1 MIKKV
6 ILDKSERLQKVPP
19 YSLFEMERMKK
30 RLEEKKVE
38 IIDLGE
44 FSPDL
49 KMDPSIISEI
59 SESVKDEKIFKDA
72 SFDEEKKLKEGICRW
87 FLKRYSVKLNPQ
99 NEILVM
105 PGIKEVFSGLAL
117 SFLNPGDLAII
128 PDPANPL
135 YFSACVLAGGEV
147 QKIPI
152 WERNDFLP
160 NLKTLPEKVLK
171 KAKLLFLNYPH
182 NPTSSMADIQF
193 FKDMVEITSAN
204 NIIVIHD
211 ASFNEIYYDNH
222 LPLSLLQIDRA
233 KKIGVEFHS
242 ISYTY
247 NLPGIKL
254 GFLVGNKDI
263 ILGLESEHKTF
274 FSQENKLSLKIALLC
289 LENYSEIIRKN
300 NCQYAKRREFLTE
313 KLLELGWKSRKPR
326 ATPFFWVQIPHG
338 YSSLGFA
345 RMLLRKAGVIVSCG
359 SDFGENGE
367 GYIRWTLNCS
377 QEKLNEAI
385 ERIKRHSH
393 LWQPSYRPKRK
404 KLEG

>member
-1 MIKKV
+1 MIRKV

-19 YSLFEMERMKK
+19 YSLFEIERTK
-30 RLEEKKVE
+30 RRLGEKKVE
-38 IIDLGE
+38 IIDFGY

-49 KMDPSIISEI
+49 KIDTSILSEI
-59 SESVKDEKIFKDA
+59 SESFKDEKMFKET
-72 SFDEEKKLKEGICRW
+72 SFDEEKKLKEEFSGW
-87 FLKRYSVKLNPQ
+87 FFKRYQVKLDPR
-99 NEILVM
+99 NEILLF
-105 PGIKEVFSGLAL
+105 PGIKEVFFGLAL

-135 YFSACVLAGGEV
+135 YFSASVLAGGEI

-182 NPTSSMADIQF
+182 NPTSSVADIQF
-193 FKDMVEITSAN
+193 FRDIVEIASAN
-204 NIIVIHD
+204 NILVIND
-211 ASFNEIYYDNH
+211 ASFNEIFYDNH
-222 LPLSLLQIDRA
+222 LPLSLLQIERA

-242 ISYTY
+242 FSYTY

-274 FSQENKLSLKIALLC
+274 FSQGSRLSLKIALLC
-289 LENYSEIIRKN
+289 LEHYSEIIKQN
-300 NCQYAKRREFLTE
+300 NSEYAKRREFLTE

-326 ATPFFWVQIPHG
+326 ATPFFWVQIPHK
-338 YSSLGFA
+338 YSSLGFV
-345 RMLLRKAGVIVSCG
+345 RMLLRKAGVLVFPG

-367 GYIRWTLNCS
+367 GYIRWALNCS
-377 QEKLNEAI
+377 QGKLNEAI

-393 LWQPSYRPKRK
+393 LWQPRYRPKRK
-404 KLEG
+404 RLEG